1 MKTVALFSSKNKTKK
16 LTESMWLSTW
26 GDRQGWSCAW
36 RAEAYAVW
44 RDSLSK
50 QTMTLRTKG
59 RLPVTLPSLKTC
71 FGEKTGAQENL
82 LLWVNQPNQQGRKEG
97 KFLSHV
103 QLFATPW
110 TIKSIEFSRP
120 EYWNGQPFPSPGNL
134 PSPGIEFR
142 SPTLQV
148 DSLPTELQ
156 RKCIKSGVH

>member
-1 MKTVALFSSKNKTKK
+1 
-16 LTESMWLSTW
+16 MWLSTINMGW
-26 GDRQGWSCAW
+26 QARLDLCLAGWSLC
-36 RAEAYAVW
+36 
-44 RDSLSK
+44 SLQRLFK
-50 QTMTLRTKG
+50 QTNIMTLRTKG